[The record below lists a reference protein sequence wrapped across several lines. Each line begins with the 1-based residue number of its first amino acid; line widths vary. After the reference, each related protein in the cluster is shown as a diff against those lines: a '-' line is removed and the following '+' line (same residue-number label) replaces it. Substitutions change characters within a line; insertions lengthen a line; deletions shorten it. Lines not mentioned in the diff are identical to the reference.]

1 MKLRTRLGLA
11 FLAMVMLT
19 MLVGGFAIS
28 RLAQVNAG
36 TVEIGT
42 NSLPSI
48 KALGDL
54 RANANQIRR
63 VEADHLLS
71 SDLPEMDGLEKRL
84 ADLKASYETKL
95 RDYDRLVASP
105 AEREAYEALRKQT
118 ATYFEIQP
126 KVIAVSRGGDKT
138 LAEAKALFRGDSRAA
153 FNALVGEIGRLVEVN
168 DKASDA
174 AVAAA
179 AAAYR
184 SAIVWSVAMIVLAM
198 AVAAVLG
205 VWIVRSITRQLGAE
219 PAEAAALARRVADGD
234 LSAPITLRNGD
245 SASLMAA
252 LKRMQDSLAAIVHNV
267 RSGAEGVATASAQ
280 ISQGTTDLSS
290 RTEEQ
295 ASALEQTSAS
305 MKELASTVEQNAS
318 NAQQGSRLASDASG
332 VAQRGGEVVRQV
344 VETMKGINDSSRQI
358 ADIISV
364 IDGIA
369 FQTNIL
375 ALNAAVEAARAG
387 EQGRGFAV
395 VAGEVR
401 TLAQRSAEAAK
412 QIKDLITTSVERV
425 GEGSALVDQAGTT
438 MGEVVD
444 AIQRVSDLM
453 ASISRASTE
462 QSAGVAQIGE
472 AVNQMDTT
480 TQQNAAL
487 VEESAA
493 ASDSLRSQAGQL
505 VETVAVFKLGT
516 ASRAPAPAVTAPTAA
531 PAKAPAGNVVRPS
544 FKPRPAPAAVPA
556 AAPAATGTH
565 DEWNSF

>member
-1 MKLRTRLGLA
+1 MTLGQRLGLA
-11 FLAMVMLT
+11 FTLMLGLT
-19 MLVGGFAIS
+19 LGVGGLGAERLS
-28 RLAQVNAG
+28 RVSASAAETDARWLPRINAVN
-36 TVEIGT
+36 
-42 NSLPSI
+42 
-48 KALGDL
+48 DL
-54 RANANQIRR
+54 RTAANRIRR
-63 VEADHLLS
+63 TEADHVMAATPAQKA
-71 SDLPEMDGLEKRL
+71 DIEKRL
-84 ADLKASYETKL
+84 AGFNADFLKKDKA
-95 RDYDRLVASP
+95 YDDIAAP
-105 AEREAYEALRKQT
+105 GEERAGFEAYARDRARYLAAQDKLLAL
-118 ATYFEIQP
+118 
-126 KVIAVSRGGDKT
+126 SRDGAGD
-138 LAEAKALFRGDSRAA
+138 AARALYDGESRAA
-153 FNALVGEIGRLVEVN
+153 FDAMIVDLRTV
-168 DKASDA
+168 A
-174 AVAAA
+174 AVNEKGSKAAA
-179 AAAYR
+179 ATARDTYAQAQR
-184 SAIVWSVAMIVLAM
+184 WLLAMLVLAIAM
-198 AVAAVLG
+198 AAVLG
-205 VWIVRSITRQLGAE
+205 VWIVRGITRQLGAE

-305 MKELASTVEQNAS
+305 MKELASTVEQNAA
-318 NAQQGSRLASDASG
+318 NAQQGSRLASEASG

-493 ASDSLRSQAGQL
+493 ASDSLQSQARNL
-505 VETVAVFKLGT
+505 VGVVSVFRL
-516 ASRAPAPAVTAPTAA
+516 
-531 PAKAPAGNVVRPS
+531 
-544 FKPRPAPAAVPA
+544 
-556 AAPAATGTH
+556 AAT
-565 DEWNSF
+565 